1 MEWEATLDSSRVIE
15 ALSDDTLIFHQTL
28 KRVWPAAQ
36 RETCFWSHLRA
47 IPITDEAR
55 KYQDMSDWIV
65 INYSTNHD
73 MAPVLLLSILFPLLI
88 SIPFTHISIYIDP
101 ISFNYY

>member
-1 MEWEATLDSSRVIE
+1 MEWEATLDSSRVVE

-47 IPITDEAR
+47 IPIQDESKAFP
-55 KYQDMSDWIV
+55 DMSDWIV
-65 INYSTNHD
+65 VNYSTNHD
-73 MAPVLLLSILFPLLI
+73 LAPVKTRNIFLFYAVEFIGPVSLGILTLSLL
-88 SIPFTHISIYIDP
+88 
-101 ISFNYY
+101 